1 MIPGLESQPMPVPKS
16 VLVGIVVVAAAAT
29 LGDFIWYTV
38 GVRHTMT
45 AGILHGALLLTTVG
59 GVLGA
64 ASGRLIKGLPIGT
77 LAGIGGALSYY
88 ALIGIMDGRTYGT
101 AIPASWVIMW
111 LLVAALDG
119 RWLRA
124 PNRRSWAAIAT
135 RGVVAAVVGGI
146 AFALVRNMLW
156 GRPPAEGRNYA
167 LQFVAWAF
175 AWAPGLLAITW
186 GTARSYVAARPT
198 PETAGEA
205 LSSSPEPLE
214 PDEKSITGAELL
226 ARIDRGEKAHILDV
240 RTEGEFGA
248 GHVPGAVN
256 IPFTQVSSRMRDVP
270 GTADDDLI
278 VYCEVGPRAY
288 MAGDALR
295 RGGRMRIVY
304 MTGHFSGWQNAG
316 LRVER

>member
-1 MIPGLESQPMPVPKS
+1 MAVPGS

-29 LGDFIWYTV
+29 FGDFIWYTL

-45 AGILHGALLLTTVG
+45 AGLLHGALLLTTVG

-88 ALIGIMDGRTYGT
+88 ALIRVMDGRTYGT
-101 AIPASWVIMW
+101 AIPGAWVIMW
-111 LLVAALDG
+111 LMVAALDG

-124 PNRRSWAAIAT
+124 PHRRSWAEVAA
-135 RGVVAAVVGGI
+135 RGVVAAVAGGI
-146 AFALVRNMLW
+146 AFALVVGTLW
-156 GRPPAEGRNYA
+156 GRAPDGGRNYA
-167 LQFVAWAF
+167 LQFAAWMF

-186 GTARSYVAARPT
+186 GAARSPAIVSRGGAATR
-198 PETAGEA
+198 TAA
-205 LSSSPEPLE
+205 SPPLDDAGGTE
-214 PDEKSITGAELL
+214 GSITGAALL
-226 ARIDRGEKAHILDV
+226 ARIDGGEMLHILDV
-240 RTEGEFGA
+240 RTEDEFGA

-256 IPFTQVSSRMRDVP
+256 VPLSQVSSRMSEVP
-270 GTADDDLI
+270 GAASEDLI
-278 VYCEVGPRAY
+278 VYCEHGPRAY

-295 RGGRMRIVY
+295 GGGRRRIVY
-304 MTGHFSGWQNAG
+304 MTGHFSGWQSAG